1 MAEPQTLDS
10 FLKHYK
16 TKQDDTPTHTK
27 IGNTK
32 LGIYGGS
39 YNIPEEK
46 MPQFYKLYL
55 DSVFVHKN
63 PNFLTECQQKNSGP
77 LLIDIDERYNKTV
90 TERKHT
96 KEHIID
102 FINLTIENIIK
113 IIKVETD
120 LSFNIYVFEK
130 DEINQDCPKF
140 NKDGIHYYFDICMPH
155 DSKKILRN
163 NIIFDI
169 CDIYDELGL
178 VNSYEELIDK
188 GVMHGITNWQLYGSR
203 KPEYQEYKLK
213 SQYEVTIVNN
223 SSDMVIY
230 DDGDNETKNDNSE
243 TEDYDDNNISFNIK
257 PIKNKKVNISSLL
270 PKISARKTTC
280 QQVVIK
286 DNILK
291 EMENINK
298 QVVKQK
304 LVSQNANN
312 VVTFESIMSSFPHID
327 SLDKCEIVLNNVFEY
342 NKTNDI
348 YTGMS
353 YIYKLTMILNNK
365 YYDPWDNWIKI
376 CWALRSVSQM
386 LYPVFLLFSA
396 KSDKFDWNS
405 NECYELWTSDN
416 YDIDKSPTLG
426 TIKFFARECNDEAV
440 NRLESENLERI
451 ILGIVK
457 NPATE
462 WDIAKLVHVL
472 HGDEYKSCNI
482 QKKIWYRFINGR
494 WQEDETGTSLR
505 RILSENISKYIHN
518 IVDKKFDELSSKNKD
533 SDSNYD
539 NEIKNLSTMG
549 INLKRT
555 PWKKNIMVECQE
567 VFYDAGFMDKL
578 DTNPDLMCFNNGVL
592 DLTNKVFRKGQPN
605 DYLSLCT
612 NTDYIKYDENNE
624 THVKIRE
631 EIEDFM
637 NKIFP
642 NPNVNKYMWHHLASI
657 LKGKNKNQTFNIYTG
672 SGRNGKSKLV
682 ELMGLILGDYKGS
695 VPLTLITRDRV
706 GLGQVSPEIAQLK
719 GLRYA
724 VIQEPSKSTKL
735 NEGPMKELVGEDPIQ
750 GRLLHKNTI
759 TFVPQF
765 KLVVCT
771 NHLFDINSNDDGTWR
786 RIRVCDFESK
796 FVDNPSPNPKDYEF
810 KKDCDIEKKFKS
822 WVPIFTSMLVD
833 IVLETDGI
841 VEDCN
846 EVMASSERYKEDQ
859 DSYTE
864 FIKERIVK
872 SDNSVIKKTDL
883 KQEFEEW
890 FNELYSV
897 KLPSG
902 KEIYNN
908 ISKKLGETSRS
919 KQGVRGWVGWKLIHS
934 YELEEE
940 DNDVSANN
948 IVMSH

>member
-1 MAEPQTLDS
+1 
-10 FLKHYK
+10 
-16 TKQDDTPTHTK
+16 
-27 IGNTK
+27 
-32 LGIYGGS
+32 
-39 YNIPEEK
+39 
-46 MPQFYKLYL
+46 
-55 DSVFVHKN
+55 
-63 PNFLTECQQKNSGP
+63 
-77 LLIDIDERYNKTV
+77 
-90 TERKHT
+90 
-96 KEHIID
+96 
-102 FINLTIENIIK
+102 
-113 IIKVETD
+113 
-120 LSFNIYVFEK
+120 
-130 DEINQDCPKF
+130 
-140 NKDGIHYYFDICMPH
+140 DGIHYYFDICMPH

-163 NIIFDI
+163 NIIYEI
-169 CDIYDELGL
+169 CDIYDELDL

-188 GVMHGITNWQLYGSR
+188 GVMHGVTNWQLYGSR

-213 SQYEVTIVNN
+213 SQYEVTIINN
-223 SSDMVIY
+223 SSDMIIY

-243 TEDYDDNNISFNIK
+243 TEDYDDSNISFNIK
-257 PIKNKKVNISSLL
+257 PIKNKKVNISNLL

-280 QQVVIK
+280 QQVVLK

-291 EMENINK
+291 EMENMNK

-567 VFYDAGFMDKL
+567 VFYDSGFMDKL

-642 NPNVNKYMWHHLASI
+642 NPNVNKYMWHHLA
-657 LKGKNKNQTFNIYTG
+657 
-672 SGRNGKSKLV
+672 
-682 ELMGLILGDYKGS
+682 
-695 VPLTLITRDRV
+695 
-706 GLGQVSPEIAQLK
+706 
-719 GLRYA
+719 
-724 VIQEPSKSTKL
+724 
-735 NEGPMKELVGEDPIQ
+735 
-750 GRLLHKNTI
+750 
-759 TFVPQF
+759 
-765 KLVVCT
+765 
-771 NHLFDINSNDDGTWR
+771 
-786 RIRVCDFESK
+786 
-796 FVDNPSPNPKDYEF
+796 
-810 KKDCDIEKKFKS
+810 
-822 WVPIFTSMLVD
+822 
-833 IVLETDGI
+833 
-841 VEDCN
+841 
-846 EVMASSERYKEDQ
+846 
-859 DSYTE
+859 
-864 FIKERIVK
+864 
-872 SDNSVIKKTDL
+872 
-883 KQEFEEW
+883 
-890 FNELYSV
+890 
-897 KLPSG
+897 
-902 KEIYNN
+902 
-908 ISKKLGETSRS
+908 
-919 KQGVRGWVGWKLIHS
+919 
-934 YELEEE
+934 
-940 DNDVSANN
+940 
-948 IVMSH
+948 